1 MGLIV
6 VQAEKPLA
14 GGNLL
19 QGHLV
24 LDVRVLAGDLFSYT
38 KCVELGDEAVLKWSW
53 VRDWLAVRLIF
64 VIDFNF
70 QVRVIIGNIPL
81 TFDLEL

>member
-1 MGLIV
+1 MRRSI
-6 VQAEKPLA
+6 
-14 GGNLL
+14 
-19 QGHLV
+19 
-24 LDVRVLAGDLFSYT
+24 
-38 KCVELGDEAVLKWSW
+38 GDEAVLKWSW